1 MPTCARFLFF
11 WSAQGPRHLSAQPVI
26 REVMALSPVSGRRV
40 QILQPNEPDPKE
52 DYVDNRIG

>member
-1 MPTCARFLFF
+1 
-11 WSAQGPRHLSAQPVI
+11 
-26 REVMALSPVSGRRV
+26 MALSPVSGRRV